1 MVTQIQW
8 GAPPK
13 PDYEDISLVFLTR
26 PLAVFVDSS
35 KDVAPP
41 GPVVHNLGVPPM
53 WIVRNVNQEPT
64 QCWVTFQWQS
74 QGEEN
79 LRLPS

>member
-13 PDYEDISLVFLTR
+13 PDCEDISLVFLTR

-41 GPVVHNLGVPPM
+41 GPVVHNLEFLPCELSGM
-53 WIVRNVNQEPT
+53 WTKN
-64 QCWVTFQWQS
+64 
-74 QGEEN
+74 
-79 LRLPS
+79 RLSAE